1 MVRQNSVFRLVLVIL
16 VLLYCVV
23 GRSQGVVGGVEE
35 QSPSRTTSVP
45 LVIELEHS
53 VDDGETFTPRGKFTV
68 TLNAEGKYT
77 VSDMERNG
85 IFAESIESFKTL
97 LRQNDLYRIRTR
109 SLPGSSTAPYVMAAL
124 PACELQKSG
133 FKEDLTVFVGPN
145 RNVVGFSYSSP
156 VIALSRS
163 CDADKVNVPTML
175 LSRIK
180 VTEGETSMVVPIQA
194 QGPKPMT
201 LHAVDTGP
209 FLDEN
214 LKMHGNTQGQGGAAN
229 QSFLRRYWYIVVFL
243 IIYMIM
249 RDDGPEPAAGEQKGG
264 GGDTGPKKD

>member
-1 MVRQNSVFRLVLVIL
+1 M
-16 VLLYCVV
+16 
-23 GRSQGVVGGVEE
+23 QGIGGVEDTE
-35 QSPSRTTSVP
+35 KEVAPKSAPSAP

-53 VDDGETFTPRGKFTV
+53 VDDGKTFAPRGKFTV
-68 TLNAEGKYT
+68 TLSSEGKYT

-85 IFAESIESFKTL
+85 IFAESAETFKAL

-109 SLPGSSTAPYVMAAL
+109 SLQGKIDSPYVMAAL

-133 FKEDLTVFVGPN
+133 FKEDLTVYIGPN
-145 RNVVGFSYSSP
+145 RNIVGFSYSSP

-163 CDADKVNVPTML
+163 CDADKLSVPTIF

-209 FLDEN
+209 YLDEN
-214 LKMHGNTQGQGGAAN
+214 MKMHGNTQGQGGAAN

-243 IIYMIM
+243 LIYMFM
-249 RDDGPEPAAGEQKGG
+249 RDDGPEPTG
-264 GGDTGPKKD
+264 TGPKTKGGEGAPPKQD

>member
-1 MVRQNSVFRLVLVIL
+1 MRRQFRGFLTTLV
-16 VLLYCVV
+16 VLLAICVV
-23 GRSQGVVGGVEE
+23 GRAQGAVDGIDE
-35 QSPSRTTSVP
+35 QSASRAASAVP

-53 VDDGETFTPRGKFTV
+53 VDDGETFTSRGKFTV
-68 TLNAEGKYT
+68 TLNSDGKYT

-133 FKEDLTVFVGPN
+133 FKEDLTIFVGPN

-163 CDADKVNVPTML
+163 CDADKVSVPTML

-214 LKMHGNTQGQGGAAN
+214 MKMHGSTQGQGGAAN

-249 RDDGPEPAAGEQKGG
+249 RDDGPEPATGQKGG
-264 GGDTGPKKD
+264 GKTGQKQD